1 MDAKRFSVIETR
13 HLEGA
18 TITRQESC
26 FDIKHNAV
34 GRAERLSKQHP
45 EKIFRVYDNLA
56 CSYL

>member
-1 MDAKRFSVIETR
+1 MDAKRFSVIETKQ
-13 HLEGA
+13 LDGA